1 MVDPGPGQQ
10 VFDNL
15 PGQLTLSVG
24 AHILRYQATDA
35 SGNSTAVELRVVV
48 TDTSVPTI
56 EVADLPESGW
66 FGGDASFVFRVGDD
80 CGSPDDLQVTV
91 EPEPSS
97 MTREGNEYR
106 VSYDQDG
113 RYSLRI
119 TVTDDGGNSA
129 RENSVSF
136 GIDRTPPEVS
146 VAVPGQRGVDAND
159 TVSYPF
165 FGMGESLRA
174 QCRCRRRGRWTAIRY
189 SSHPCVRRSRRILR
203 ARAHGAGIRWRR
215 FTHPW
220 RQSCSEHRL

>member
-1 MVDPGPGQQ
+1 MPPTHPLPDDRRRPTVVGQLPAEFEVVYLPEARIGVPQVIWSDNGTVPRTQELVVDPGLASR
-10 VFDNL
+10 FDNL
-15 PGQLTLSVG
+15 PGQLTVV

-146 VAVPGQRGVDAND
+146 VAVPSQRGVDAND

-165 FGMGESLRA
+165 FGMGESLGP
-174 QCRCRRRGRWTAIRY
+174 CRC
-189 SSHPCVRRSRRILR
+189 
-203 ARAHGAGIRWRR
+203 
-215 FTHPW
+215 
-220 RQSCSEHRL
+220 